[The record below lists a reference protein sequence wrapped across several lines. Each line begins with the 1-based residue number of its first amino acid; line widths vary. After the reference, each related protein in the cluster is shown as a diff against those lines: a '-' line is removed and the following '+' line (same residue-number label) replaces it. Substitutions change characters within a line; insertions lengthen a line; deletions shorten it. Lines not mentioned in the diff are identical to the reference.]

1 MGLDLGI
8 RTGEDAARMA
18 RTLRQYLRHPD
29 KLFRR
34 VRDQH
39 GNLRLSK
46 AAKAY
51 HPGRGVYRSSYR
63 NARRLA
69 VTETNIAYHT
79 ADHLRWQQMDFV
91 VGIEI
96 RLSGNHTVNGLP
108 LTDICDTL
116 AGRYPKDFK
125 FTGWHPHCRCHAVT
139 VLKTEKEMAEDTR
152 RILAGEEPLKG
163 SVNTVRDVPDAFG
176 KWVEANADRIEAAE
190 ERGTT
195 PYFIRDNRDMVKRIM
210 ECKAED
216 DADRARQTNKIE
228 ATAKR
233 VEEVAN
239 IIINNGYH
247 SSREAQMP
255 PLDIGSV
262 SSAIID
268 YADRNHIDLESHD
281 LYITTK
287 AIEHTLREGKV
298 AKGIAVEVAELVD
311 FVKNRDDYAVY
322 YDPAMGDFIYATSK
336 AKFIVRPNYK
346 MKINKEKKSV
356 FNYISATRI
365 SNSPEDAFRYFV
377 KIKDAKQR

>member
-8 RTGEDAARMA
+8 RTGEDAAGMA
-18 RTLRQYLRHPD
+18 RSLRKYLRHPD

-96 RLSGNHTVNGLP
+96 KLSGNHTVNGLP
-108 LTDICDTL
+108 LTDICDEL

-176 KWVEANADRIEAAE
+176 KWVEANKDRIEAAE

-195 PYFIRDNRDMVKRIM
+195 PYFIKDNRETVKRIIEVGIASPAETSDSKNNAQLASHNIDNAESKQKAQLISLLKDKITKLPQHQPVFIEGNNIVSGALGVTRGSIKQSM
-210 ECKAED
+210 GHNKNISVLQILVDLKMYVPEAKYVGWKPVAEGKHKETACFMYYEITKDGVPYYLNIKAHLGFKAEILYCIYGSINLEGIISCFPPD
-216 DADRARQTNKIE
+216 SVMAMLKKI
-228 ATAKR
+228 
-233 VEEVAN
+233 
-239 IIINNGYH
+239 
-247 SSREAQMP
+247 SR
-255 PLDIGSV
+255 
-262 SSAIID
+262 
-268 YADRNHIDLESHD
+268 
-281 LYITTK
+281 
-287 AIEHTLREGKV
+287 
-298 AKGIAVEVAELVD
+298 
-311 FVKNRDDYAVY
+311 
-322 YDPAMGDFIYATSK
+322 
-336 AKFIVRPNYK
+336 
-346 MKINKEKKSV
+346 
-356 FNYISATRI
+356 
-365 SNSPEDAFRYFV
+365 
-377 KIKDAKQR
+377 